1 MTTFK
6 ITWLLVLSFYTA
18 SSLSSTA
25 KPWDSLLLAHQSSL
39 DSAGYF
45 VSSDNHYYYLGF
57 LFSEDDSLEA
67 EFEFL
72 LAFQD
77 RISELLAD
85 LCNKSKTTL
94 IDSYQFNF
102 SFKKNVVEQTQ
113 GTVFITLIGKQ
124 VLREEAKRACIK

>member
-6 ITWLLVLSFYTA
+6 IPWLLALALFSA
-18 SSLSSTA
+18 SSLSSST
-25 KPWDSLLLAHQSSL
+25 KPWDTLLLTHQSSL

-57 LFSEDDSLEA
+57 LFSKHDSLEA

-77 RISELLAD
+77 RMSSLLGEL
-85 LCNKSKTTL
+85 CKESQSTL
-94 IDSYQFNF
+94 SDSYQFNF
-102 SFKKNVVEQTQ
+102 SFKKDVVHQTQ
-113 GTVFITLIGKQ
+113 GTVFITSVGKQ
-124 VLREEAKRACIK
+124 VLRQEAKLACIK